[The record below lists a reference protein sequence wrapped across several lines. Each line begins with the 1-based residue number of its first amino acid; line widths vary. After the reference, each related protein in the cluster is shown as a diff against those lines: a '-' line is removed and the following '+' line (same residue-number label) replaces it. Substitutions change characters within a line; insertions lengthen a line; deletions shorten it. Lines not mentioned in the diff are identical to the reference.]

1 MLIKFCPK
9 TSRMRPPT
17 NNSMAAKSKH
27 LNISC
32 VTSPK
37 WFPSFNHKLY
47 GTRYVYYPTDP
58 SSELELMRVLVFRQA
73 PAWSKVLA
81 KFRCL
86 LHSSNNCFINHP
98 LVSCLGSWERLLR
111 LGLSILK
118 EFLLR
123 RTYTLHCNPAKVG
136 IIDFLINLLR
146 SFQPSTTSSRPSTYR
161 QPFRFNLSWSCNDIG
176 LVDPSKGHTVD
187 LVRTS
192 H

>member
-1 MLIKFCPK
+1 
-9 TSRMRPPT
+9 MRSPT
-17 NNSMAAKSKH
+17 NNGIAAKSKH
-27 LNISC
+27 TFKHFSR

-37 WFPSFNHKLY
+37 WKSFNHKLY
-47 GTRYVYYPTDP
+47 GTRCVYYPTDP

-73 PAWSKVLA
+73 PARSKVLA
-81 KFRCL
+81 KFWCL

-98 LVSCLGSWERLLR
+98 LVSCLGSREHLLR

-118 EFLLR
+118 EYLLR
-123 RTYTLHCNPAKVG
+123 RAYTLHRNPAKVG
-136 IIDFLINLLR
+136 VIDFLINLLHL
-146 SFQPSTTSSRPSTYR
+146 FQPSTTSSRPTTYR
-161 QPFRFNLSWSCNDIG
+161 QSFCLYLGRSGNDIG